1 MKYEKFTTEPDVFAA
16 DVELSETSSYNY
28 ARYSH
33 LTQEYGLQSP
43 QHQGLARDE
52 FEAAIIDPN
61 VASTTVETPQGNFSF
76 PQLSPLEQNG
86 WLNTKYY
93 EKKYA
98 GPYEKGDVMFYVDLP
113 SITPG
118 EAVKNRLSE
127 LADRGG
133 VIVFDYPMTDEDY
146 PKRVDAVLD
155 ELGITAESTE
165 VLGDQT
171 YYMGQT
177 FLKRTDD
184 KGRDALGFDAA
195 YNAVIADGSYDTAR
209 IQNGASLWNQIDE
222 TKAQELRQF
231 YDAAYETLKDQPC
244 EQGLTPEEF
253 KEMLTDRTDVA
264 KIVNSVDGEIVS
276 LVLLDNKLDKLSW
289 VNSEYYKQNYPE
301 KFENGQIMWFP
312 GLAADPGR
320 PESMNTQVM
329 VDLIAQL
336 GERGGNAITVV
347 FDCCDKNKGFLDA
360 FLNVMINATPYA
372 GVDIQPI
379 AVQRYMAVR
388 LGKR

>member
-155 ELGITAESTE
+155 SS
-165 VLGDQT
+165 V
-171 YYMGQT
+171 
-177 FLKRTDD
+177 
-184 KGRDALGFDAA
+184 
-195 YNAVIADGSYDTAR
+195 
-209 IQNGASLWNQIDE
+209 
-222 TKAQELRQF
+222 LRQN
-231 YDAAYETLKDQPC
+231 LLRC
-244 EQGLTPEEF
+244 
-253 KEMLTDRTDVA
+253 
-264 KIVNSVDGEIVS
+264 SVIRRITWARRSLSVLMTREGMH
-276 LVLLDNKLDKLSW
+276 LVLMPLTMQPSLM
-289 VNSEYYKQNYPE
+289 V
-301 KFENGQIMWFP
+301 
-312 GLAADPGR
+312 
-320 PESMNTQVM
+320 VM
-329 VDLIAQL
+329 TLREFRMVPHCGI
-336 GERGGNAITVV
+336 
-347 FDCCDKNKGFLDA
+347 K
-360 FLNVMINATPYA
+360 
-372 GVDIQPI
+372 
-379 AVQRYMAVR
+379 
-388 LGKR
+388 

>member
-1 MKYEKFTTEPDVFAA
+1 MT
-16 DVELSETSSYNY
+16 L
-28 ARYSH
+28 H
-33 LTQEYGLQSP
+33 
-43 QHQGLARDE
+43 E
-52 FEAAIIDPN
+52 F
-61 VASTTVETPQGNFSF
+61 
-76 PQLSPLEQNG
+76 
-86 WLNTKYY
+86 
-93 EKKYA
+93 
-98 GPYEKGDVMFYVDLP
+98 
-113 SITPG
+113 
-118 EAVKNRLSE
+118 R
-127 LADRGG
+127 
-133 VIVFDYPMTDEDY
+133 
-146 PKRVDAVLD
+146 
-155 ELGITAESTE
+155 
-165 VLGDQT
+165 
-171 YYMGQT
+171 
-177 FLKRTDD
+177 
-184 KGRDALGFDAA
+184 
-195 YNAVIADGSYDTAR
+195 
-209 IQNGASLWNQIDE
+209 